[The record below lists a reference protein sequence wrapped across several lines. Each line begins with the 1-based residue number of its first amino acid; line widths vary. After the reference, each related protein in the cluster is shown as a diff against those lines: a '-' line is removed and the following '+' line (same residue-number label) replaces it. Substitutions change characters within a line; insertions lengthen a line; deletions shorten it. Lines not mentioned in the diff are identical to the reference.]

1 MLAMKLCSE
10 MKGYYWYLDKTRIV
24 DSTKHSK
31 QDKKLSRKKERPFKT
46 VNVNGSSLVL
56 AGHSCDEH
64 QVSVTTKKT
73 SPFRWYSIAYL
84 GWGIILGSRTDLH
97 VQIGSMTGEF
107 YRDVIMEEHVRLL
120 RRSMGVEFVFMDD
133 NADSHRENIVSE
145 CLQLQNFTRMD
156 WSAFSPDLNLVMC
169 GNVDDLRTLFNA

>member
-1 MLAMKLCSE
+1 MRTDIYLAVTAKRNRSSAVPNQS
-10 MKGYYWYLDKTRIV
+10 R
-24 DSTKHSK
+24 H
-31 QDKKLSRKKERPFKT
+31 LSSASGTT
-46 VNVNGSSLVL
+46 VSRVQVNGSSLVL

-156 WSAFSPDLNLVMC
+156 WSAFSPEFGTSENII
-169 GNVDDLRTLFNA
+169 